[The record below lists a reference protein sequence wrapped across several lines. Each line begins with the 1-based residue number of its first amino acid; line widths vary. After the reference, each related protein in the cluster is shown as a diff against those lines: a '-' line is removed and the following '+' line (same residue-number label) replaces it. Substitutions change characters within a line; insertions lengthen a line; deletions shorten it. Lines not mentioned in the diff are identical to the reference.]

1 MSFRICNAP
10 RVLLLCAAGWLA
22 SAASSPA
29 AVLTVNNGG
38 DSTVAGDGQVTLREA
53 VIAAETDT
61 VTDLG
66 QTGSGP
72 DRIDLTAF
80 TGDFFILLAGPLPDI
95 TSTIELVGAG
105 AAALR
110 LGVSGGIGR
119 LARIAGGRLT
129 VRGLRVD
136 SAWALGGDGANGGQR
151 AGGGGGGAGLGGVFF
166 LDSGTLELVDCAVF
180 NSHAHGGAGG
190 HYDGNGSLGP
200 AAGGG
205 SVDSDA
211 TGEAGAASTTLGGSG
226 GSAGTGPGSPGG
238 NGGNGAGGGG
248 GYAPVFPDC
257 LSVPGTGSDGGDG
270 GWGGGGG
277 GGGATC
283 LNGGGYPSGGDGGF
297 AGGGGG
303 AGGNPFASGGSGL
316 SGAAGSFGGA
326 GGSSTGG
333 GSEAG
338 AGGGGAG
345 LGGAIYARS
354 GYLRLRNVGFASN
367 VALGGA
373 GGINTN
379 PATNGGSGE
388 GRGGAIF
395 VDPAARASAV
405 GLNFV
410 DNDASS
416 ASGGGYTPGV
426 PVDTDDVWGRIDD
439 PLLNAGFESGT
450 TSEWSSTVP

>member
-1 MSFRICNAP
+1 MSKPP
-10 RVLLLCAAGWLA
+10 RRTSAAVFWCTLGLLACAA
-22 SAASSPA
+22 STRA

-61 VTDLG
+61 TTDLG

-95 TSTIELVGAG
+95 TSTLELVGAG
-105 AAALR
+105 TAALR
-110 LGVSGGIGR
+110 LGVSGGVGR

-129 VRGLRVD
+129 VRGLRID
-136 SAWALGGDGANGGQR
+136 SAWTLGGDGANAGQR
-151 AGGGGGGAGLGGVFF
+151 AGGGGGGAGVGGVFF
-166 LDSGTLELVDCAVF
+166 LDGGTLELVDCAVL

-190 HYDGNGSLGP
+190 HFNGNGTLGP

-205 SVDSDA
+205 SIDSDS

-226 GSAGTGPGSPGG
+226 GPAGTGPGSPGG
-238 NGGNGAGGGG
+238 DGGAGGGGGG

-257 LSVPGTGSDGGDG
+257 LSAPETGSDGGNA

-316 SGAAGSFGGA
+316 PGASGSFGGT
-326 GGSSTGG
+326 GGAAAGG
-333 GSEAG
+333 GSESG

-345 LGGAIYARS
+345 LGGAIYAEG
-354 GYLRLRNVGFASN
+354 GYLRLRNVHFEGN

-373 GGINTN
+373 GGVNSN
-379 PATNGGSGE
+379 AATNGGNGE

-395 VDPAARASAV
+395 VASSARASAI
-405 GLNFV
+405 GLTFLA
-410 DNDASS
+410 NDASS
-416 ASGGGYTPGV
+416 TTGSGYTPGV
-426 PVDTDDVWGRIDD
+426 ASDTDDVWGLLDD
-439 PLLNAGFESGT
+439 PLLNAGFEFGD
-450 TSEWSSTVP
+450 TSEWSSALP